1 MITISYG
8 GTSYTFPNLRDHPLS
23 YSSDDVNR
31 GRSVRQWKI
40 DGILQRADAN
50 TVDSIFRSWNTA
62 RLPQDDMRLTGVTG
76 ATVAFSGA
84 APGFSW
90 STPVPC
96 HFVSA
101 PSFQMTGIF
110 VSVSFVL
117 EDANERLAV
126 VLRQTEEEAEQT
138 APLNFG
144 TLTFG
149 GATVNLI
156 ADPNDFTDLPSA
168 SLTPAGTHFISGSL
182 ALTEVRRVQGYVS
195 DAHISALRT
204 WAQSNVATTPNVGD
218 WFLAGEWT
226 QPTAVRRADNGVM
239 ARWWNVAF
247 TVIKKR

>member
-8 GTSYTFPNLRDHPLS
+8 GSSYTFPNLKDHPLA
-23 YSSDDVNR
+23 YSGEEVSR
-31 GRSVRQWKI
+31 GRAVRQWKI
-40 DGILQRADAN
+40 DGILQRTDASA
-50 TVDSIFRSWNTA
+50 VDGIFRSWNAA
-62 RLPQDDMRLTGVTG
+62 RLPQDDMRLTGVVG

-90 STPVPC
+90 STPVAC
-96 HFVSA
+96 HFVGA
-101 PSFQMTGIF
+101 PSFVMAGIF
-110 VSVSFVL
+110 VQVSFVL

-126 VLRQTEEEAEQT
+126 VLRQTEEEAEQA

-149 GATVNLI
+149 SATVYLT
-156 ADPNDFTDLPSA
+156 ADPNDFTDLPSI

-195 DAHISALRT
+195 DAHISGLRA

-218 WFLAGEWT
+218 WFLAGDWT
-226 QPTAVRRADNGVM
+226 QPVAIRRADNGVM
-239 ARWWNVAF
+239 SRWWNVAF